1 MQNPVIKQAIINMGG
16 VTKTANKLL
25 VSSSVIYKWAR
36 EGRIPD
42 IDLAEKVA
50 AASGYPVQML
60 RPRQKV

>member
-1 MQNPVIKQAIINMGG
+1 MQNPVIKQAVKNMGG
-16 VTKTANKLL
+16 VTKCANKLL

-50 AASGYPVQML
+50 AASGYSLEQL
-60 RPRQKV
+60 RPR